1 MYPCVSNNDAGNKL
15 QTLQSNCGTI
25 RLTFEGGN
33 KGTML
38 QLYKKMVVPA
48 LLYGCENW
56 TLLKQQE
63 RRTETAEKKFVNS
76 AAGCTLN
83 GHETSTLQN

>member
-1 MYPCVSNNDAGNKL
+1 MA
-15 QTLQSNCGTI
+15 
-25 RLTFEGGN
+25 
-33 KGTML
+33 
-38 QLYKKMVVPA
+38 VPA

-56 TLLKQQE
+56 TSLKQQE

-83 GHETSTLQN
+83 DHETSNLQNYTCTV